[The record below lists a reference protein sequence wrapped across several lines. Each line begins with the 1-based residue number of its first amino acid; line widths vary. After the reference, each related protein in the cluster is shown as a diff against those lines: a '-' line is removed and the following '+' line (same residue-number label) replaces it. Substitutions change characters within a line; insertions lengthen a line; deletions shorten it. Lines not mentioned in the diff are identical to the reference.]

1 MTTAFTA
8 TVESLTGEPEQQR
21 FEVTRLYNLG
31 SATRE
36 AATAT
41 HHQEEVAKAG
51 VRIAFDVPAPRI
63 YPIGPWALTTGDRV
77 EVQGPRTSG
86 EVEIVLVVTDDVY
99 IGVGSDHTDRD
110 LERTSILWSKAACP
124 NILAPTLWRWS
135 DIAAAWDGYE
145 LWCDMDGDAY
155 QRVGVDAFLSPDDVL
170 TILRERAEV
179 PERDLVVFCGTY
191 VSVTGELAFGDRW
204 SFGLRGPG
212 GEPAIAHSYDVIQLL
227 PELRDGY
234 RVPLHVEGA

>member
-8 TVESLTGEPEQQR
+8 TVQSATGEATQGR

-51 VRIAFDVPAPRI
+51 VKIAFDVPAPRI
-63 YPIGPWALTTGDRV
+63 YPIGPWTLTTGERI

-86 EVEIVLVVTDDVY
+86 EVEIVLVVTDEVY
-99 IGVGSDHTDRD
+99 VGVGSDHTDRD

-135 DIAAAWDGYE
+135 DIASSWDEYE
-145 LWCDMDGDAY
+145 LWCDLDGEPY
-155 QRVGVDAFLSPDDVL
+155 QRVGVDAFLSPDAVL
-170 TILRERAEV
+170 ATLRERAEL
-179 PERDLVVFCGTY
+179 PERDFVVFCGTY

-204 SFGLRGPG
+204 SFGLQKRDGGPS
-212 GEPAIAHSYDVIQLL
+212 IAHSYEVIQLL